1 MDGEHKVLVI
11 APAADHDSTNRA
23 IVTLQAA
30 GLEHEIVKVII
41 LGEVRP
47 ALNDKSNKL
56 SGTDIAGIC
65 GYLKSRCCRSRELT
79 VKLKPRYFVI
89 LLLIT
94 IHHLQEYVFGE
105 GKLDDYL
112 QESTK
117 QTHYPYIFINKEFV
131 GDHRYE
137 GVFRAMLVIP

>member
-1 MDGEHKVLVI
+1 MLVI

-56 SGTDIAGIC
+56 SGTDIAGIR

>member
-1 MDGEHKVLVI
+1 M
-11 APAADHDSTNRA
+11 
-23 IVTLQAA
+23 
-30 GLEHEIVKVII
+30 
-41 LGEVRP
+41 
-47 ALNDKSNKL
+47 
-56 SGTDIAGIC
+56 
-65 GYLKSRCCRSRELT
+65 
-79 VKLKPRYFVI
+79 
-89 LLLIT
+89 
-94 IHHLQEYVFGE
+94 QEYVFGE